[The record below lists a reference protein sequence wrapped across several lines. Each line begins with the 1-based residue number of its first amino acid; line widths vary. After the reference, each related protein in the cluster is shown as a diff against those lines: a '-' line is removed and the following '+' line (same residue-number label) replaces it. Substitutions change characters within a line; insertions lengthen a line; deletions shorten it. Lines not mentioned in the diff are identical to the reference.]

1 MEWYTAFSLLMA
13 SFFALVLLGLPV
25 VFAFFGTNVIF
36 LGYFMGAA
44 GFELLIDSVYGS
56 LSVFVLLP
64 ITMFILQ
71 GEILFRTGLVTKMI
85 DALDG
90 WLGSVPGRLALLA
103 VGGLVGRQMAPATLG
118 EPYRR

>member
-1 MEWYTAFSLLMA
+1 MAWYTRFSLLEA
-13 SFFALVLLGLPV
+13 RLFVLVLLGIPV
-25 VFAFFGTNVIF
+25 VFAFLGVNVIF
-36 LGYFMGAA
+36 LGYFMGSA

-71 GEILFRTGLVTKMI
+71 GEILFRTGLVMKMI

-90 WLGSVPGRLALLA
+90 WLGPIPGRLSI
-103 VGGLVGRQMAPATLG
+103 
-118 EPYRR
+118 

>member
-13 SFFALVLLGLPV
+13 SFFVLVLLGVPV
-25 VFAFFGTNVIF
+25 VFAFFGANVIF
-36 LGYFMGAA
+36 LGYFMGSA

-85 DALDG
+85 DALDS
-90 WLGSVPGRLALLA
+90 WLGSVPGRLALLLA
-103 VGGLVGRQMAPATLG
+103 RHGRRDGGARLA
-118 EPYRR
+118 RRRG